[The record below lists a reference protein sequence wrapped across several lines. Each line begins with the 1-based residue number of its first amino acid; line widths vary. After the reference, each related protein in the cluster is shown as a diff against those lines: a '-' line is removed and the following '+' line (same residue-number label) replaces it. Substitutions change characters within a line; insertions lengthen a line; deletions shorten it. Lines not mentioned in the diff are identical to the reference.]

1 MGVKPI
7 AKVARHASSH
17 AFKINLN
24 TVLQKYR
31 MWFHWQPTKFF
42 QCRRNK
48 LWSNLFVPVI
58 IHAVKF

>member
-7 AKVARHASSH
+7 AKVARHASSP

-31 MWFHWQPTKFF
+31 CCFTGDQHSSFSAGVI
-42 QCRRNK
+42 
-48 LWSNLFVPVI
+48 WSNLFVPVI
-58 IHAVKF
+58 ICAVKF